1 MNNQITIIDNLCRG
15 RIDDE
20 LNELISKK
28 YKFSSG
34 DLIDKKFFATLDK
47 GFEYIYHFAAVIG
60 VKKVIENPD
69 QVLHDILC
77 NTEFDRIFKKIKFF
91 KKDFIFFNK

>member
-1 MNNQITIIDNLCRG
+1 MV
-15 RIDDE
+15 DDF

-28 YKFSSG
+28 NINFLQS

-69 QVLHDILC
+69 QVLHDNAITTLNLILL
-77 NTEFDRIFKKIKFF
+77 KKLNSLIDLFSSTSE
-91 KKDFIFFNK
+91 IYSGT